1 MRKKSISPKWLKI
14 IKSWEQS
21 GLTQKRFC
29 EENGLNFN
37 TFTYYRK
44 NSKQPQQLVELPAL
58 PSSTGGTPMIEVHLR
73 SSNIELRIPEN
84 VNRQTLSNLFDLLG
98 VAHVS

>member
-1 MRKKSISPKWLKI
+1 MQKKSISLKWSKI

-44 NSKQPQQLVELPAL
+44 NIKQPQQFVELPAL
-58 PSSTGGTPMIEVHLR
+58 PSSTGETPVIEVHLR
-73 SSNIELRIPEN
+73 SRNIKLRIPEN
-84 VNRQTLSNLFDLLG
+84 VNKQTLSALFDILG